1 MGNPTMPDD
10 TDDATG
16 RDDRLAELISASTS
30 RWRRFVR
37 ELDEEALQDTLVR
50 LEKAVHQAEQV
61 HRDLDARESDA
72 GDGGEPG
79 GDDPRS
85 PVGEPLLTQVRSLDK
100 LVWRINADW
109 MQMQRRAT
117 LERASALRD
126 RLREALSQTEE
137 IGRTVRSQP
146 ELLEQ
151 AEVLPI
157 DTRSRS
163 SAADDETPYRDPD
176 TGLFTEAGFVK
187 LLQAE
192 ITRSERYGRPVSL
205 LALSYPAD
213 TGQSVTEVAETIGV
227 TIRDSDFVGRSESG
241 ELLLG
246 LPDTK
251 PEDAGAAASR
261 IASRLASQD
270 LWDEETRAAVVA
282 GPDESRDAAGLLDEV
297 RGRLESQRE
306 RLAVSPMQ

>member
-1 MGNPTMPDD
+1 MGEQENTL
-10 TDDATG
+10 TG
-16 RDDRLAELISASTS
+16 RDDRLADLISEGTS
-30 RWRRFVR
+30 EWRRFVR

-50 LEKAVHQAEQV
+50 LEEAVHQAEQV
-61 HRDLDARESDA
+61 YQDLAARESS
-72 GDGGEPG
+72 GSSDGGPPG

-109 MQMQRRAT
+109 MQMQRKAT

-137 IGRTVRSQP
+137 IGRTVVSQP

-163 SAADDETPYRDPD
+163 SGSDEATPYRDPE

-187 LLQAE
+187 LMQAE

-205 LALSYPAD
+205 LVLSYPDA
-213 TGQSVTEVAETIGV
+213 TAHSLVEVAETIQV
-227 TIRDSDFVGRSESG
+227 TIRDSDFVGRSESD

-261 IASRLASQD
+261 IASRLSAQD

-282 GPDESRDAAGLLDEV
+282 GPDDERDAGELLEEV
-297 RGRLESQRE
+297 RGRIGSERD
-306 RLAVSPMQ
+306 RLAISPVQ

>member
-1 MGNPTMPDD
+1 MDD
-10 TDDATG
+10 ERDASTG
-16 RDDRLAELISASTS
+16 RDDRLADLISAGTS

-37 ELDEEALQDTLVR
+37 ELDEEALKGTLVQ
-50 LEKAVHQAEQV
+50 LEEAVHQAEQV
-61 HRDLDARESDA
+61 YQDLVQREASDSDDGDAS
-72 GDGGEPG
+72 G

-109 MQMQRRAT
+109 MQMQRSAT

-137 IGRTVRSQP
+137 IDRTVTSQP

-157 DTRSRS
+157 ETRSRS
-163 SAADDETPYRDPD
+163 SGADASTPYRDPD

-192 ITRSERYGRPVSL
+192 ITRSERHGRPVSL
-205 LALSYPAD
+205 LVLSYPDD
-213 TGQSVTEVAETIGV
+213 TEHSVTEVAETIQV
-227 TIRDSDFVGRSESG
+227 TIRDSDFVGRSDSG
-241 ELLLG
+241 DLLLG
-246 LPDTK
+246 LPDTRA
-251 PEDAGAAASR
+251 EDAGAAASR
-261 IASRLASQD
+261 ISSRLASQD

-282 GPDESRDAAGLLDEV
+282 GPEEESDAAGLLEEV
-297 RGRLESQRE
+297 RTRLRSERE
-306 RLAVSPMQ
+306 RLSVSPVP

>member
-1 MGNPTMPDD
+1 MGEQENTL
-10 TDDATG
+10 TG
-16 RDDRLAELISASTS
+16 RDDRLADLISEGTS
-30 RWRRFVR
+30 EWRRFVR

-50 LEKAVHQAEQV
+50 LEEAVHQAEQV
-61 HRDLDARESDA
+61 YQDLAARESS
-72 GDGGEPG
+72 GSSDGGPPG

-109 MQMQRRAT
+109 MQMQRKAT

-137 IGRTVRSQP
+137 IGRTVVGQP

-157 DTRSRS
+157 DARSRS
-163 SAADDETPYRDPD
+163 SGTGEATPYRDPE

-187 LLQAE
+187 LMQAE

-205 LALSYPAD
+205 LVLSYPDA
-213 TGQSVTEVAETIGV
+213 TAHSLVEVAETIQV
-227 TIRDSDFVGRSESG
+227 TIRDSDFVGRSESD

-261 IASRLASQD
+261 IASRLSAQD

-282 GPDESRDAAGLLDEV
+282 GPDDERDAGELLEEV
-297 RGRLESQRE
+297 RSRIGSERE
-306 RLAVSPMQ
+306 RLAISPVQ

>member
-1 MGNPTMPDD
+1 MSDERD
-10 TDDATG
+10 EATG
-16 RDDRLAELISASTS
+16 RDDRLADLISAGTS

-37 ELDEEALQDTLVR
+37 ELDEEALQETLVQ
-50 LEKAVHQAEQV
+50 LEEAVHQAEQV
-61 HRDLDARESDA
+61 YQDLVQQEAS
-72 GDGGEPG
+72 GSDGGGAPG

-109 MQMQRRAT
+109 MQMQRKAT

-137 IGRTVRSQP
+137 IGRTVTSQP

-157 DTRSRS
+157 ETRSRS
-163 SAADDETPYRDPD
+163 SGADADTPYRDPD

-192 ITRSERYGRPVSL
+192 ITRSQRYGRPVSL
-205 LALSYPAD
+205 LVLSYPDD
-213 TGQSVTEVAETIGV
+213 TELSITEVAETIQV
-227 TIRDSDFVGRSESG
+227 TIRDSDFVGRSESD

-246 LPDTK
+246 LPDTR

-270 LWDEETRAAVVA
+270 LWDEKTRAAVVA
-282 GPDESRDAAGLLDEV
+282 GPDEDREAAGLLEEV
-297 RGRLESQRE
+297 RDRLRSERE
-306 RLAVSPMQ
+306 RLSISPVR

>member
-1 MGNPTMPDD
+1 MSDERD
-10 TDDATG
+10 AATG
-16 RDDRLAELISASTS
+16 RDDRLADLISAGTS
-30 RWRRFVR
+30 EWRRFVR

-50 LEKAVHQAEQV
+50 LEEAVHQAEQV
-61 HRDLDARESDA
+61 YQDLVARESSDSD
-72 GDGGEPG
+72 DGESPG

-109 MQMQRRAT
+109 MQMQRKAT

-137 IGRTVRSQP
+137 IGRTVTSQP

-163 SAADDETPYRDPD
+163 AGGDGATPYRDPD
-176 TGLFTEAGFVK
+176 TGLFTEAGFIK
-187 LLQAE
+187 LMQAE

-205 LALSYPAD
+205 LLLSYPAD
-213 TGQSVTEVAETIGV
+213 TEHSVTEVAETIQV
-227 TIRDSDFVGRSESG
+227 TIRDSDFVGRSESD

-261 IASRLASQD
+261 IATRLSSQD
-270 LWDEETRAAVVA
+270 LWDDDVRAAVVA
-282 GPDESRDAAGLLDEV
+282 GPDDERDAGELLREV
-297 RGRLESQRE
+297 RSRVGSQRE
-306 RLAVSPMQ
+306 RLAISPVQ

>member
-1 MGNPTMPDD
+1 MSMKQQAPP
-10 TDDATG
+10 G
-16 RDDRLAELISASTS
+16 RDRKLADLISAGTS

-37 ELDEEALQDTLVR
+37 ELDEDALQETLDR
-50 LEKAVHQAEQV
+50 LEEAVHQAEQV
-61 HRDLDARESDA
+61 YQDLVQRESSDS
-72 GDGGEPG
+72 GNGGAPG

-109 MQMQRRAT
+109 MQMQRKAT

-126 RLREALSQTEE
+126 RLREALAQTEE
-137 IGRTVRSQP
+137 IGRTVTSQP

-163 SAADDETPYRDPD
+163 SGADGDTPYRDPD

-205 LALSYPAD
+205 LVLSYPDD
-213 TGQSVTEVAETIGV
+213 TEHSVTEVAEAIQV
-227 TIRDSDFVGRSESG
+227 TIRDSDFVGRSESD

-246 LPDTK
+246 LPDTR

-261 IASRLASQD
+261 IAARLASQEQ
-270 LWDEETRAAVVA
+270 WDEETRAAVVA
-282 GPDESRDAAGLLDEV
+282 GPDDERDAGGLLEEV
-297 RGRLESQRE
+297 RTRLRSERE
-306 RLAVSPMQ
+306 RLSISPVQ

>member
-1 MGNPTMPDD
+1 MNDYREREAP
-10 TDDATG
+10 AE
-16 RDDRLAELISASTS
+16 RDDRLGDLISAGTS

-37 ELDEEALQDTLVR
+37 ELDEEALQETLVQ
-50 LEKAVHQAEQV
+50 LEEAVHQAEQV
-61 HRDLDARESDA
+61 YQDLVAREASDSGNGPSA
-72 GDGGEPG
+72 A

-109 MQMQRRAT
+109 MQMQRKAT
-117 LERASALRD
+117 LERVSALRD

-137 IGRTVRSQP
+137 IGRTVTSQP
-146 ELLEQ
+146 ELLAQ

-163 SAADDETPYRDPD
+163 SGGDAAAPYRDPD
-176 TGLFTEAGFVK
+176 SGLFTEAGFVK

-192 ITRSERYGRPVSL
+192 LTRSERYGRPVSL
-205 LALSYPAD
+205 LVLSYPDD
-213 TGQSVTEVAETIGV
+213 TAQQMTEVAETIRV

-270 LWDEETRAAVVA
+270 LWDEGARAAVVA
-282 GPDESRDAAGLLDEV
+282 GPEDDRDAGALMDEV
-297 RGRLESQRE
+297 RGRIRDERE
-306 RLAVSPMQ
+306 RLTISPV